1 MIMEKIQAKNNSL
14 YNTVEFGDR
23 KIQISG
29 SVLKFYIG
37 KELIRAREVKDVNFA
52 MEEFQQVVEKHTE
65 NFSGPVTKYYK
76 NM

>member
-65 NFSGPVTKYYK
+65 NFAGPVTKYYK
-76 NM
+76 NL